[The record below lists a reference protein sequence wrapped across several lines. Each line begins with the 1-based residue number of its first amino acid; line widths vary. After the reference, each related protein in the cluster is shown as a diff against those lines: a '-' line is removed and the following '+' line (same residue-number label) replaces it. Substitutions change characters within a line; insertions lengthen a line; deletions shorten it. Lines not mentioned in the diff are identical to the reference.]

1 MILPR
6 CFDFRDRL
14 NRKGYWHWYVLSL
27 LVIGIGAVIAMMIG
41 LLGFGT
47 PELRLN
53 LILSCYLVT
62 ALMVLSIQVPI
73 TVQRL
78 HDIGKSGWYALVY
91 LVFIG
96 MVVYDLLRPFP
107 TFLTVLVPFAFV
119 VLIGF
124 VPSEPRKNATGTM
137 CRKRKSFRNPNRV
150 RGSGSDCSVLQ
161 WFHCWSL

>member
-1 MILPR
+1 
-6 CFDFRDRL
+6 
-14 NRKGYWHWYVLSL
+14 
-27 LVIGIGAVIAMMIG
+27 MMIG

-96 MVVYDLLRPFP
+96 MVC
-107 TFLTVLVPFAFV
+107 TTCFARSP
-119 VLIGF
+119 
-124 VPSEPRKNATGTM
+124 PSSRFSSHS
-137 CRKRKSFRNPNRV
+137 R
-150 RGSGSDCSVLQ
+150 L
-161 WFHCWSL
+161 WS

>member
-53 LILSCYLVT
+53 LILSCHRAHG
-62 ALMVLSIQVPI
+62 ALDPGAD
-73 TVQRL
+73 
-78 HDIGKSGWYALVY
+78 HGA
-91 LVFIG
+91 
-96 MVVYDLLRPFP
+96 
-107 TFLTVLVPFAFV
+107 A
-119 VLIGF
+119 
-124 VPSEPRKNATGTM
+124 AA
-137 CRKRKSFRNPNRV
+137 
-150 RGSGSDCSVLQ
+150 
-161 WFHCWSL
+161 

>member
-107 TFLTVLVPFAFV
+107 TGRT
-119 VLIGF
+119 
-124 VPSEPRKNATGTM
+124 ATGTM

>member
-78 HDIGKSGWYALVY
+78 HDIARLSRFHRHGGV
-91 LVFIG
+91 
-96 MVVYDLLRPFP
+96 RPASP
-107 TFLTVLVPFAFV
+107 VPH
-119 VLIGF
+119 LPHGSRPI
-124 VPSEPRKNATGTM
+124 
-137 CRKRKSFRNPNRV
+137 RV
-150 RGSGSDCSVLQ
+150 CGHDWLCAV
-161 WFHCWSL
+161 

>member
-78 HDIGKSGWYALVY
+78 HDIGKSGWYASSIS
-91 LVFIG
+91 FSSAWWC
-96 MVVYDLLRPFP
+96 RPASP
-107 TFLTVLVPFAFV
+107 VPH
-119 VLIGF
+119 LPHGSRPI
-124 VPSEPRKNATGTM
+124 
-137 CRKRKSFRNPNRV
+137 RV
-150 RGSGSDCSVLQ
+150 CGPDWLCAV
-161 WFHCWSL
+161 

>member
-96 MVVYDLLRPFP
+96 MVVYKELTIKTLLDALRHSV
-107 TFLTVLVPFAFV
+107 TDVGMIMLIIVLVSFTPV
-119 VLIGF
+119 QTN
-124 VPSEPRKNATGTM
+124 RK
-137 CRKRKSFRNPNRV
+137 
-150 RGSGSDCSVLQ
+150 
-161 WFHCWSL
+161 

>member
-62 ALMVLSIQVPI
+62 AA
-73 TVQRL
+73 
-78 HDIGKSGWYALVY
+78 HGALDP
-91 LVFIG
+91 G
-96 MVVYDLLRPFP
+96 ADHG
-107 TFLTVLVPFAFV
+107 A
-119 VLIGF
+119 
-124 VPSEPRKNATGTM
+124 AAA
-137 CRKRKSFRNPNRV
+137 
-150 RGSGSDCSVLQ
+150 
-161 WFHCWSL
+161 